1 MKIEINPT
9 LPDGFWTQDIAER
22 SEAELRE
29 WLYKPFILS
38 VDNKYWPNGI
48 RYDVYILN
56 GGAHDRPTR
65 KGSFK
70 TEEEAIKQANKI
82 LSEYKC

>member
-29 WLYKPFILS
+29 WLYKPFIIEADSL
-38 VDNKYWPNGI
+38 KYVGKK
-48 RYDVYILN
+48 YTVYCLD
-56 GGAHDRPTR
+56 GKCHDRPTR